1 MDHDDGNNDEGQGSN
16 SESGETQET
25 TAQHSGKKP
34 VLIQGAGRFRDKFQ
48 GKTFLI
54 PSFITLVGTFCGFL
68 GTVSAFRGNYI
79 YACKCIALAILLD
92 GLDGRVA
99 RKLNATSPF
108 GREFDSL
115 SDLIAFGM
123 APAVLIYSWGFS
135 QTADEFGLLVA
146 FLVLVCGATRLARF
160 NITSTGEMKLS
171 RASQGFQGLPIPG
184 AAAALASIVYLFP
197 EPLENEFVVALMMG
211 YTALVAGLMVST
223 IDFFSVKYLR
233 LTEGSLRV
241 NVVVLAVAVALTWK
255 YSQVMI
261 ALGSTA
267 YAMSG
272 ALGFLWARYF
282 PQSWE
287 KQKKRFGSVA

>member
-1 MDHDDGNNDEGQGSN
+1 MNQDDGQGENSNPDEQQSAA
-16 SESGETQET
+16 ST
-25 TAQHSGKKP
+25 GKKP

-68 GTVSAFRGNYI
+68 GTVSAFHGNYI

-123 APAVLIYSWGFS
+123 APAVLMYSWGFS
-135 QTADEFGLLVA
+135 RTADEFGLLVA

-197 EPLENEFVVALMMG
+197 EPLENEFVVAAMMA

-241 NVVVLAVAVALTWK
+241 NVVVLAIAVALTWK
-255 YSQVMI
+255 YSQLMI
-261 ALGSTA
+261 AIGSTA

-272 ALGFLWARYF
+272 AVGYLWSKYL

-287 KQKKRFGSVA
+287 KQKKRFGAVAS

>member
-1 MDHDDGNNDEGQGSN
+1 MSIEDEDSREADS
-16 SESGETQET
+16 SEEKTSRPS
-25 TAQHSGKKP
+25 AAKKP
-34 VLIQGAGRFRDKFQ
+34 ILVEGGGRFRDKFQ

-68 GTVSAFRGNYI
+68 GTVTAFRGDYV
-79 YACKCIALAILLD
+79 YACKCIALAILID

-99 RKLNATSPF
+99 RKLNATSAF

-115 SDLIAFGM
+115 SDVIAFGI
-123 APAVLIYSWGFS
+123 APAVLVYSWGFS
-135 QTADEFGLLVA
+135 STADEFGLLVA

-171 RASQGFQGLPIPG
+171 RDSKGFQGLPIPG

-197 EPLENEFVVALMMG
+197 EPLENEIIVGLMMA

-223 IDFFSVKYLR
+223 IEFLSVKHIR
-233 LTEGSLRV
+233 LTEGSLRF

-261 ALGSTA
+261 AVGSTF

-282 PQSWE
+282 PRSWE
-287 KQKKRFGSVA
+287 RQKERFGAVA